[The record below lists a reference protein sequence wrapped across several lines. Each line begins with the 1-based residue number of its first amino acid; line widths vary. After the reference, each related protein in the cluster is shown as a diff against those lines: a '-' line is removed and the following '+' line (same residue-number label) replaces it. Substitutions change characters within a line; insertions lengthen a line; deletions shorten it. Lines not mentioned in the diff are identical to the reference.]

1 MDGTRVPHAAKLYR
15 PDLENR
21 AYLELARLLADPV
34 LRGHGVPGGDGRAVL
49 LLPGYLAGDRSLSLL
64 ARFLRRIGYLPVF
77 SGIAFNSGCA
87 GGYERRIID
96 AVRHARQSTG
106 RPIAVVGHRR
116 GGHYAKSIA
125 AAHPGDVSHVVF
137 LGSGLD
143 AVLDVYPVTALS
155 AAVSRRG
162 LALASPAR
170 QASGC
175 LTSGAPAHCR
185 PATGNRS
192 RGPSPNLGLT
202 RRNGVVRWESC
213 LADYA
218 TCVEVPGSHIGL
230 AFNRHVY
237 RAIAQ
242 ALTTPPNRR
251 GEHRYLTVS

>member
-1 MDGTRVPHAAKLYR
+1 MDGTRVRHAAKLHR
-15 PDLENR
+15 SALENR

-87 GGYERRIID
+87 GSYERRIID

-106 RPIAVVGHRR
+106 RPIAVVGHSR

-125 AAHPGDVSHVVF
+125 AARPGDVSHVVC

-162 LALASPAR
+162 LALAGSAR
-170 QASGC
+170 RASGC
-175 LTSGAPAHCR
+175 LTEWCSCSLQASYRQPFPEGPYL
-185 PATGNRS
+185 TSIYTRS
-192 RGPSPNLGLT
+192 D
-202 RRNGVVRWESC
+202 GVVRWESC

-242 ALTTPPNRR
+242 ALTTTPDRR
-251 GEHRYLTVS
+251 G

>member
-1 MDGTRVPHAAKLYR
+1 MWTAPGSGTPRSCTAPPWRTA
-15 PDLENR
+15 

-87 GGYERRIID
+87 CSYERRIID

-106 RPIAVVGHRR
+106 RPIAVVGHSR

-125 AAHPGDVSHVVF
+125 AARPGDVSHVVC

-162 LALASPAR
+162 LAPPA
-170 QASGC
+170 G
-175 LTSGAPAHCR
+175 PAGVRLPHR
-185 PATGNRS
+185 VVLLLIAGQLPATVP
-192 RGPSPNLGLT
+192 RGPSPNLDLH
-202 RRNGVVRWESC
+202 
-213 LADYA
+213 
-218 TCVEVPGSHIGL
+218 P
-230 AFNRHVY
+230 
-237 RAIAQ
+237 
-242 ALTTPPNRR
+242 
-251 GEHRYLTVS
+251 